1 MFFVFG
7 IWTFPPKLGGRWGN
21 MKFPWICFAKV
32 AANMRLFMY
41 LLKDVFSFSSWW
53 CDCPNDRSHGGV
65 TMELPFR
72 SRTIVRYWRFGDYLD
87 DFLPHWS
94 DQWWV
99 TTPLLGWSFFR
110 GQLLNFRVGL
120 CTFLEECRVIRRFH
134 DWNYP
139 TNSEVIYHH
148 GYEALMIPV
157 AFKSTRIPTSSFEFE
172 ASGASRISLSQGIY
186 QIYINMLKH
195 SFLLS

>member
-1 MFFVFG
+1 M
-7 IWTFPPKLGGRWGN
+7 R
-21 MKFPWICFAKV
+21 CFM
-32 AANMRLFMY
+32 N

-72 SRTIVRYWRFGDYLD
+72 SRTILRYWRFGDYLD

-99 TTPLLGWSFFR
+99 PTPLLGWSFFR

-120 CTFLEECRVIRRFH
+120 CSFLEECRVIRRFH

-139 TNSEVIYHH
+139 TNSEVIITMAMNH
-148 GYEALMIPV
+148 LW
-157 AFKSTRIPTSSFEFE
+157 
-172 ASGASRISLSQGIY
+172 
-186 QIYINMLKH
+186 
-195 SFLLS
+195 FLLHSSQLEFPLAASNLKLVGHLNFPYGRECWSNPSSYPSPHQHIFEMHVGKLIF